1 MTTYRH
7 CNNFSSTEQAADNSM
22 KRVWLYILSW
32 LFIVSA
38 SAQVTV
44 VPEKK
49 TIAPGQPLRVDVSV
63 VHTQPA
69 KALIGDTL
77 GIFEI
82 LKKEE
87 PNQQQKEG
95 RYLWQQTLFITCF
108 DSGRFVLPPVRA
120 EDAAVQA
127 SEVDTILVQRMPPD
141 SLKGYTD
148 IRNYLPPSD
157 SFNVGTTDVLI
168 AIASILTLLFLWL
181 LWRRRRKGRLPVEA
195 SITSKEKWERE
206 WKQLQQQWQSGK
218 LTHEQA
224 AEYIMILS
232 RALFALN
239 GMATQSKTGAEL
251 VRSAQQHWQA
261 SHWQSFKT
269 IVSYCYSIQFAK
281 QQPEKQKLAEQI
293 DALQH
298 VAIQAFEQRS

>member
-1 MTTYRH
+1 M
-7 CNNFSSTEQAADNSM
+7 M
-22 KRVWLYILSW
+22 KQVWLQILVG
-32 LFIVSA
+32 LFMVSA

-49 TIAPGQPLRVDVSV
+49 EIAPGQPLRIEVSV

-69 KALIGDTL
+69 KAIIGDTL

-82 LKKEE
+82 LKKEQ
-87 PNQQQKEG
+87 PVQKQQEG
-95 RYLWQQTLFITCF
+95 QYLWQQTLFITSF
-108 DSGRFVLPPVRA
+108 DSGRFVLPSVRA
-120 EDAAVQA
+120 EDAAVPA
-127 SEVDTILVQRMPPD
+127 SRPDTIWVKRLPPD

-148 IRNYLPPSD
+148 IRNYLPPDDTDGLS
-157 SFNVGTTDVLI
+157 TTDILI

-181 LWRRRRKGRLPVEA
+181 ILRRRRKGRLPVEA
-195 SITSKEKWERE
+195 SITSREKWERE

-239 GMATQSKTGAEL
+239 GMATESRTGAEL
-251 VRSAQQHWQA
+251 VRTAQQQWQA

-281 QQPEKQKLAEQI
+281 QQPDKQKLAEQI
-293 DALQH
+293 DALQQ
-298 VAIQAFEQRS
+298 VAHQAFSNQA

>member
-1 MTTYRH
+1 
-7 CNNFSSTEQAADNSM
+7 M
-22 KRVWLYILSW
+22 KKAISYILAVIC
-32 LFIVSA
+32 FVSA

-49 TIAPGQPLRVDVSV
+49 SIAPGQPLRIDVSV

-69 KALIGDTL
+69 KAVIGDTI
-77 GIFEI
+77 GIFEV
-82 LKKEE
+82 LKKEQ
-87 PNQQQKEG
+87 PVQQQQEG
-95 RYLWQQTLFITCF
+95 QYLWRQTLFITSF
-108 DSGRFVLPPVRA
+108 DSGRFVLPSINA
-120 EDAAVQA
+120 EDAAVPA
-127 SEVDTILVQRMPPD
+127 SKPDTIWVKRLPPD

-157 SFNVGTTDVLI
+157 SLNISTTDILMAV
-168 AIASILTLLFLWL
+168 ASLLTLVLLWL
-181 LWRRRRKGRLPVEA
+181 ILRRRRKGRLPVEA

-232 RALFALN
+232 RALFAIN
-239 GMATQSKTGAEL
+239 GMATESRTGAEL
-251 VRSAQQHWQA
+251 VRTAQQKWQATHWQ
-261 SHWQSFKT
+261 QFKT

-281 QQPEKQKLAEQI
+281 QQPDKQKLADQI
-293 DALQH
+293 DALQQ
-298 VAIQAFEQRS
+298 VAQQAFSNQA